1 MIGEVPAPA
10 VTGAC
15 GSTVM
20 NEEAERMDAG
30 PQPGSG
36 WCARAMAGAGPD
48 ADDPSPWVARWLPE
62 VAAMAGRGRLLD
74 FACGRGRHTRLA
86 SERGYAVLAV
96 DRDPACLALN
106 QLPGV
111 EARTTDL
118 EAGAWEWGAERFAV
132 IVITRYLFRP
142 RLDLLLARLAD
153 GGCLIYETFA
163 QGHGRYGRPSRPAHL
178 LAADELFAVARRAAL
193 RVCAFEQG
201 MLEAPRPAVIQ
212 RMVAW
217 RSTQPQR
224 LR

>member
-1 MIGEVPAPA
+1 
-10 VTGAC
+10 
-15 GSTVM
+15 
-20 NEEAERMDAG
+20 
-30 PQPGSG
+30 
-36 WCARAMAGAGPD
+36 MATSA
-48 ADDPSPWVARWLPE
+48 LP
-62 VAAMAGRGRLLD
+62 R
-74 FACGRGRHTRLA
+74 F
-86 SERGYAVLAV
+86 YA
-96 DRDPACLALN
+96 N

-178 LAADELFAVARRAAL
+178 LAADELFAAARRAAL

-217 RSTQPQR
+217 RSTRPQR